1 MTVIH
6 LGAALPP
13 RSSHLPADVT
23 RAASMSAYLVLLRM
37 EVAAF
42 HPLRRRFDPKA
53 ERLVSVALFL
63 AFIHRASGDL
73 WRPGVTRHPALWSPD
88 FPLPLRT

>member
-1 MTVIH
+1 
-6 LGAALPP
+6 
-13 RSSHLPADVT
+13 
-23 RAASMSAYLVLLRM
+23 MSAYLVLLRM

-42 HPLRRRFDPKA
+42 HPLRRRFDPQVG
-53 ERLVSVALFL
+53 RLVSVALFL

-88 FPLPLRT
+88 FPLPLRMSRRGSDGLAGFALLG